1 MYTMKG
7 EMFNIKDIN
16 MAKEMEIAYISWG
29 MEESVTRQLNQWIH
43 NGHDINKA
51 FIKIAHTGD
60 FYAIFYDAKLDKPAE
75 HELLYNPETTSMTC
89 NS

>member
-1 MYTMKG
+1 
-7 EMFNIKDIN
+7 

-60 FYAIFYDAKLDKPAE
+60 FYAIFYDAKLDKLAE
-75 HELLYNPETTSMTC
+75 DALLYDPETTSMTC